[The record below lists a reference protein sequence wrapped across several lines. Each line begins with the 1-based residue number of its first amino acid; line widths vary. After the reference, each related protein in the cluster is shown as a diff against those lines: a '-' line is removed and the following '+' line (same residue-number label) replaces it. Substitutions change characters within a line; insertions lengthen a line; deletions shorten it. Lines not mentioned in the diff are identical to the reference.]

1 MRKTLLLWLL
11 VPLII
16 LCASS
21 TYLAYRFAEHSA
33 NDSYDSFLENSAD
46 SIVGRIKRDERGI
59 IVADLPYAA
68 QAVLRHHGVDKFY
81 YQIVDQ
87 HGHRLTGDAV
97 LPLPQDTSRPA
108 ASFRN
113 ATVEGRD
120 VRMCRIAVQLDPG
133 SEPIWVQV
141 AETVNARQR
150 LLGQILLSIM
160 LPQIALVALSCGAVL
175 LGVKHGL
182 KALDK
187 LSSLLR
193 SRTKLD
199 LSPVDI
205 GETPAELEPVTSA
218 LNDLFSDANKHM
230 HSQQEFIGNAA
241 HQLRTPMTA
250 LKTYVDYLQRINDNT
265 AVANVLSQLG
275 QVTNRLVHM
284 TNRLLVLARAEGNPK
299 RRSYQTVDLAA
310 VIDEAASSVVPEAIN
325 KGVEMHFDVPTT
337 DIAIKGDAYELTELV
352 TNLLEN
358 AVRYNTTP
366 QGCVWVTVAKED
378 QLTITIADNGPG
390 VPDAEKNRI
399 FERFYRAAGSDK
411 SGCGLGLAIV
421 REIANKY
428 NAKIELKDSESGGA
442 AFSVMFPPAVRTET
456 TKTA

>member
-1 MRKTLLLWLL
+1 MRATLFLWLL
-11 VPLII
+11 IPLIV
-16 LCASS
+16 LCALS
-21 TYLAYRFAEHSA
+21 TYLAYRFAEQSA
-33 NDSYDSFLENSAD
+33 NEAYDSFLENSAD
-46 SIVGRIKRDERGI
+46 SIVGRLRRDDRGI

-81 YQIVDQ
+81 YQIVDS

-97 LPLPQDTSRPA
+97 LPLPRDTGRLS
-108 ASFRN
+108 ASFRY
-113 ATVEGRD
+113 ATVEGHE

-133 SEPIWVQV
+133 AEPIWVQV
-141 AETVNARQR
+141 AETVNARNR
-150 LLGQILLSIM
+150 LLTQILLSIM

-182 KALDK
+182 QALDK

-199 LSPVDI
+199 LSPIDI
-205 GETPAELEPVTSA
+205 GRTPAELEPVTLA
-218 LNDLFSDANKHM
+218 LNELFLDANKHM

-250 LKTYVDYLQRINDNT
+250 LKTYVDYLQRINDKP
-265 AVANVLSQLG
+265 AVASVLHQLAE
-275 QVTNRLVHM
+275 VTNRLVHM
-284 TNRLLVLARAEGNPK
+284 TNRLLVLARAEGNK
-299 RRSYQTVDLAA
+299 QRRSYQAIDLAA
-310 VIDEAASSVVPEAIN
+310 VIDEAAASVVPEAIS
-325 KGVEMHFDVPTT
+325 KGVEMHFDVP
-337 DIAIKGDAYELTELV
+337 DVGIKGDAYELTELV

-358 AVRYNTTP
+358 AVRYNNP

-378 QLTITIADNGPG
+378 RLKLTIADNGPG
-390 VPDAEKNRI
+390 VPDAEKNRV
-399 FERFYRAAGSDK
+399 FERFYRAAGSHK

-428 NAKIELKDSESGGA
+428 NAEIQLTDRESGGA
-442 AFSVMFPPAVRTET
+442 AFTVTFPPSAYAELI
-456 TKTA
+456 KMS